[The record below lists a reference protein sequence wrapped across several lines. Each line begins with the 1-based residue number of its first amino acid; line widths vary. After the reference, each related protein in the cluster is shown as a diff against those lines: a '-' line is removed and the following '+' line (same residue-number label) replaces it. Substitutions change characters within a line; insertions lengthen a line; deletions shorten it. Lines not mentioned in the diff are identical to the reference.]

1 VKTVKEVAKELRVST
16 NTVYKWVKQGKLKA
30 VKIDKLIRIPED
42 EITKRLNNA
51 NERGS

>member
-16 NTVYKWVKQGKLKA
+16 NTVYKWVKQGKLRT
-30 VKIDKLIRIPED
+30 VKIDKLIRIPDE
-42 EITKRLNNA
+42 EITKRLSNA